1 MKILYMIHMSHI
13 SSGLGGHWR
22 SMRALVECM
31 ESQGHTCKILTMTKT
46 GFGSPV
52 ISSMSTESTE
62 VALSYSKYYSFRK
75 SLGSILKEYCPD
87 VVHCFDFNSYYHF
100 LLSGVR
106 KRYPVIMSKC
116 GGPPCTRLLP
126 MPEHVV
132 IFSQEDLEWFGLNSP
147 SKKKSNFH
155 YIPNRVSRVTSDE
168 VLSDSVRTQ
177 VDSEKVILQICR
189 IGNHYENS
197 IFQSLNLVRSLR
209 AEGVNVKLALVGVV
223 ESEKVLR
230 RVLDQGGDGL
240 VVFSS
245 RAYVEEASKI
255 LAAGDII
262 VGTGRGAMEAAMV
275 GKPVLVPTKNTL
287 TPILMQSSS
296 FESLF
301 RFNFSPRCQALGLT
315 EPDNHNEVR
324 ACLSDPI
331 DYQKL
336 AKFSRE
342 VAEAH
347 FSMDAA
353 YTRYSN
359 LYDAQATVSQGFLQ
373 PIKALKE
380 LAIIFV
386 RKLLDDNK

>member
-1 MKILYMIHMSHI
+1 
-13 SSGLGGHWR
+13 
-22 SMRALVECM
+22 MRALVECM

-315 EPDNHNEVR
+315 EAENLNDVM
-324 ACLSDPI
+324 ACLSDLI
-331 DYQKL
+331 SHQKFCN
-336 AKFSRE
+336 FSRE
-342 VAEAH
+342 VAEKYFAIG
-347 FSMDAA
+347 ST
-353 YTRYSN
+353 YPRYFD
-359 LYDAQATVSQGFLQ
+359 LYATQAMISLGFFEPL
-373 PIKALKE
+373 KAVKE
-380 LAIIFV
+380 LAV
-386 RKLLDDNK
+386 SLMKTLLNENGQITSIKSAYRVNRH